1 MLTGM
6 NISPL
11 PSCIGKRRIASAA
24 GVAIFALVM
33 NVGAQTAPATSVAED
48 AALLEKGR
56 ISSRKRALT
65 RLGSSPDPAADA
77 VLIAHFKRFQSG
89 QMPPAIWLEFLEAA
103 AKRSNPEL
111 KALLAKRE
119 ETLAK
124 SVDPL
129 ARFQECLEGG
139 DGESGR
145 KIFTTKPEAGCIRCH
160 SIEGKGGAIGP
171 DLTWLRNSVQRTHI
185 LEAILLPNSTIATG
199 FQSAALKLKDGEEVS
214 GVVSSEGAG
223 EIAITSVADGK
234 KRPVNPDDV
243 ASRVPLPSPMPP
255 HFGAILD
262 KRVIR
267 DLVEFLAVGD

>member
-1 MLTGM
+1 M
-6 NISPL
+6 
-11 PSCIGKRRIASAA
+11 RRS
-24 GVAIFALVM
+24 IFAAASVACALLVSAT
-33 NVGAQTAPATSVAED
+33 AQTAPATTVAED

-56 ISSRKRALT
+56 ISSRKRALG
-65 RLGSSPDPAADA
+65 RLGSSPDPAADT
-77 VLIAHFKRFQSG
+77 VLISQFKRFQSSE
-89 QMPPAIWLEFLEAA
+89 MPPAIWLEFLEAA

-145 KIFTTKPEAGCIRCH
+145 RIFTTKPEAGCIRCH
-160 SIEGKGGAIGP
+160 SIDGKGGAIGP

-185 LEAILLPNSTIATG
+185 LEAIILPNSTIATG

-214 GVVSSEGAG
+214 GVVSSEEAG

-234 KRPVNPDDV
+234 KRPVKTDEV
-243 ASRVPLPSPMPP
+243 TSRVPLPSPMPP

-267 DLVEFLAVGD
+267 DLVEFLAAGD